1 MHLLGVRKRNTCLS
15 APNGQTLPENLIFD
29 LLFPQPSPLNEQSQN
44 SLLSPFLW
52 FVPLIVK
59 SSRHGL
65 SLLKQLRT
73 VVHNGPPVAAGA
85 PGCNPKRN
93 YSLKFAVS
101 SQRAAEQERSNL
113 HLIHSLMQIIHT
125 VLLKS

>member
-1 MHLLGVRKRNTCLS
+1 MS
-15 APNGQTLPENLIFD
+15 ENLIFD
-29 LLFPQPSPLNEQSQN
+29 LFFPQPSPLNEQSQN
-44 SLLSPFLW
+44 SLLFPFLCL
-52 FVPLIVK
+52 VSLIAK
-59 SSRHGL
+59 SSGHGL

-101 SQRAAEQERSNL
+101 SQRAAEQEGSNL

>member
-85 PGCNPKRN
+85 PGCNPK
-93 YSLKFAVS
+93 
-101 SQRAAEQERSNL
+101 
-113 HLIHSLMQIIHT
+113 
-125 VLLKS
+125 